1 MPVLA
6 RSKMVPTGHG
16 LPPGMPTHAYPVS
29 VHLFNFMGRVHKE
42 IRHLPAATSQSCPS
56 PAVSAWGRSQAGQDR
71 CAKGLGR
78 QVALSGLGGCLEGE
92 RQTDSVTLKSP
103 QAWLG
108 ATKSQTPPHSNPPSL
123 GFPD

>member
-1 MPVLA
+1 MA
-6 RSKMVPTGHG
+6 GRAGSEQSADA
-16 LPPGMPTHAYPVS
+16 LPSAS
-29 VHLFNFMGRVHKE
+29 
-42 IRHLPAATSQSCPS
+42 RHLSVLSQS
-56 PAVSAWGRSQAGQDR
+56 WGRIQAGQDR

-108 ATKSQTPPHSNPPSL
+108 ATKSQTPPHSNPPSW
-123 GFPD
+123 PP